1 MKLKKKNK
9 QTELVRL
16 IVKLAICVIRVGET
30 NKKNLILKIKIK
42 KILINIY
49 MFFL

>member
-1 MKLKKKNK
+1 MKLKKIKKNK

-30 NKKNLILKIKIK
+30 NKKKSNIK
-42 KILINIY
+42 N
-49 MFFL
+49 